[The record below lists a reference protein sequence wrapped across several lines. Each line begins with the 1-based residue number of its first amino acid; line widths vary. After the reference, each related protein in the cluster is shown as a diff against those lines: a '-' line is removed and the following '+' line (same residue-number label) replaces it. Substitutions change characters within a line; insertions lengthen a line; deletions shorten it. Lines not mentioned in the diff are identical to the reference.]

1 LPSPARFVLEEKI
14 ALNVHAIDLRP
25 PERIVVAVAV
35 ALTKARSTTG
45 VAREVSTIS
54 SQGHGINRPHNPL
67 RRHML

>member
-1 LPSPARFVLEEKI
+1 MRSTSDRQSGSLLPSPI
-14 ALNVHAIDLRP
+14 
-25 PERIVVAVAV
+25 

-45 VAREVSTIS
+45 VARKVSTIS

>member
-1 LPSPARFVLEEKI
+1 VAEEKI

-25 PERIVVAVAV
+25 QSGSLLPSPI
-35 ALTKARSTTG
+35 ALTKARSTT